1 MEAGDDLAQELREL
15 LPGRVTT
22 DVEAYLKDWWP
33 LLRISDQAFGSALAA
48 VKPVNVD
55 ELTRLIN
62 FASSKGVSLYV
73 RGGGSSVTG
82 ASIPSGGIVVDTSSL
97 NQILDLDESNRTVTV
112 QAGVRLK
119 NLEAK
124 LNERGFTLSQF
135 PQSFELATVGGF
147 ISTMGSGDYSTL
159 YGGVEDSVLR
169 LEVALPSGEVVW
181 TRRRG
186 APRSSVGPDLSRIF
200 IGAEGSLGIV
210 SAAELKIRRLPDHVW
225 KAAFTFAN
233 FEDAVNASRALSGL
247 DVKPA
252 VCRANNEV
260 ESQLQF
266 NEKNCTLI
274 LVDHFGSE
282 AVMGAVKEEV
292 LAALGGNATP
302 ADPKLVETWLESR
315 FNVKEQIDS
324 MQSLGY
330 AMETIE
336 VAAKW
341 SRLLELYYDVMGPL
355 GDLRGVGGV
364 RVQVSH
370 LYEQGGS
377 LSFTVL
383 FQPNKEIYWKMW
395 ESVDKAVRAHDAT
408 ISHHH
413 GVGILKKV
421 YAKNEIPI
429 DLLRKV
435 KQAIDPEG
443 IFSPDR
449 LPD

>member
-274 LVDHFGSE
+274 LVYHFGSE